1 MRVATTTKFAFVAVF
16 VLSAFLLTSQD
27 SALADIFTK
36 PSRIKSLSTTQ
47 ISPGNTE
54 DVVEI
59 SSEATNMGV
68 FTVPPN
74 KVLVITNVKIFPQ
87 NPGAGTLKVRL
98 IQDSRARE
106 YWVVPN
112 DLPTQL
118 HIPTGLVIAPGY
130 SLKIENYPD
139 SAGPIRVD
147 MIGYIVKDL

>member
-1 MRVATTTKFAFVAVF
+1 MRVATTTRFALVAIF
-16 VLSAFLLTSQD
+16 VLGAFLLTSQD
-27 SALADIFTK
+27 SALADTFDK
-36 PSRIKSLSTTQ
+36 PSRIKDLGTTE
-47 ISPGNTE
+47 IAPGDTE
-54 DVVEI
+54 DVLEI
-59 SSEATNMGV
+59 SPEAVNVGV

-74 KVLVITNVKIFPQ
+74 KVLVITSVQIFPQ

-112 DLPTQL
+112 NLPTQL

-139 SAGPIRVD
+139 SAGSIRVK
-147 MIGYIVKDL
+147 IVGYIARDL